1 MENNNLFMHR
11 LIKFTTNKIFA
22 FSGIILVGLIIRM
35 YYFPYDIP
43 LTLDGLFYF
52 KYAIDTSI
60 LGHLPEYHLTN
71 NGWPVF
77 LSVFFSGTNSEN
89 FLDYMTIQRL
99 VSIIV
104 SLLTAIPVYFLCKK
118 FFEHKF
124 AVVGSVLFIFEPRII
139 QNSISGA
146 TEPLFILL
154 TASSLALFLTNSKK
168 MIYLS
173 FVVSALATIVRWEG
187 ITLFLAISILYLI
200 KYRKNHKKILEYGI
214 LVGIYI
220 LVLTPMALPRM
231 EVSGN
236 ETITTSIMS
245 GSSAFSDELQ
255 GVDNNFSSPIVY
267 LSNGFVQLGKNLGWL
282 MIPSFILFAPI
293 GLFLMFRN
301 KFSEKISII
310 LPIVILGIVGF
321 YAYSRGIE
329 ELRYLF
335 VLLPLL
341 SVISLFTINRFLYK
355 RKKQNSLLI
364 ILIISLI
371 ILSLGF
377 LEWKKS
383 DNMHEYEAYEISK
396 KVVESAT
403 KINVY
408 YPESKYVRVGEMHS
422 QTLSEISKSDIYW
435 LEVASARDYN
445 TLTDFIIESKVSHLV
460 VDGGKNRAQFLN
472 DIFYNE
478 RDYPFLIKEYDSLH
492 DDYKYH
498 VKIFRIDYEKF
509 NLENESVIVP

>member
-1 MENNNLFMHR
+1 MENNNLFTHR
-11 LIKFTTNKIFA
+11 LIKFTSNKIFA

-35 YYFPYDIP
+35 YYFPYDLP

-52 KYAIDTSI
+52 KYAIDTSV
-60 LGHLPEYHLTN
+60 LGYLPEYHLTN

-99 VSIIV
+99 VSISL
-104 SLLTAIPVYFLCKK
+104 SLLTVIPVYFLCRK

-124 AVVGSVLFIFEPRII
+124 AVVGSALFIFDPRII
-139 QNSISGA
+139 QNSISGI

-168 MIYLS
+168 MIYLA
-173 FVVSALATIVRWEG
+173 FAVSALATIVRWEG

-200 KYRKNHKKILEYGI
+200 KFRRDHKKILEYGI
-214 LVGIYI
+214 LIGIYI
-220 LVLTPMALPRM
+220 LVLTPMTLPRM
-231 EVSGN
+231 EVGGN
-236 ETITTSIMS
+236 EPIITSIMS

-255 GVDNNFSSPIVY
+255 VVNNNFSSPIVY
-267 LSNGFVQLGKNLGWL
+267 LSNGLVQLGKNLGWL

-293 GLFLMFRN
+293 GLFLMFRD

-329 ELRYLF
+329 DLRYLF

-364 ILIISLI
+364 ILILSLLIS
-371 ILSLGF
+371 SLGF

-383 DNMHEYEAYEISK
+383 DNVHEYEAYEISK
-396 KVVESAT
+396 KVVELTT

-408 YPESKYVRVGEMHS
+408 YPESKYVRVGEMHA
-422 QTLSEISKSDIYW
+422 QTLSEISKSDIYE
-435 LEVASARDYN
+435 LEVSFAQDYN
-445 TLTDFIIESKVSHLV
+445 TLADFITETELSHLV
-460 VDGGKNRAQFLN
+460 VDGAKNRTQFLN
-472 DIFYNE
+472 DVFYNE
-478 RDYPFLIKEYDSLH
+478 SNYPFLIKEYDSEH
-492 DDYKYH
+492 EGYKYH
-498 VKIFRIDYEKF
+498 VKIFRVDYEKF
-509 NLENESVIVP
+509 NLENEIVMIP